1 VTRATT
7 KQPAPKFSSQVDVF
21 VDRED
26 GTERLV
32 ATLNLDKLGW
42 GTNIK
47 RMCGKISDIYVM
59 ENCDAT
65 SRLADVA

>member
-7 KQPAPKFSSQVDVF
+7 KQPAPKFSNQVDVF

-26 GTERLV
+26 GTESLV
-32 ATLNLDKLGW
+32 ATLNLDRLGW

-59 ENCDAT
+59 ENCDANPL
-65 SRLADVA
+65 RAEVA